1 MCGIAGFVGA
11 GSRTEAAEA
20 AVRRMLPT
28 LARRGPNSEGLE
40 RWPGAVLG
48 HRRLAILDL
57 SPAGHQPMLSADGQ
71 VGLVFN
77 GCIYNFVELRREL
90 EQLGHRFHSNCDT
103 EVLLQAY
110 RQWPIDEMVPKL
122 RGMFA
127 FAVWDQEKRKLT
139 LARDRMGVKPLVYQ
153 RGKDQT
159 IAFASTVGALRAAG
173 LASEVNPQAV
183 LEFLEYGFVTDQHS
197 IYQEVQKLPPSS
209 ILEWQDGHVN
219 QRTYWSLPEIEER
232 SPIRFEEAVEETER
246 LLIESVR
253 LRLQADVPVGA
264 LLSGG
269 IDSTLVCWAMA
280 KLNAN
285 VKAFTVG
292 TPGDAAD
299 ESADARET
307 ARRLGVEHE
316 TVNFPEQQ
324 ENPLEELINA
334 YSEPM
339 GSSSA
344 LGILQV
350 SEVMREKVTVL
361 LTGDGGDDVYLGYPF
376 FWNAWKVEQVAR
388 KIPPFSAELW
398 KGLRPA
404 VGLVGALRRS
414 RSFGDCVTG
423 GLGAYARLHD
433 GLPYLEEHGVLG
445 PRLAGKR
452 LWQREIGAS
461 FESARR
467 LLGDVVAWHWKLH
480 FTGEF
485 MAKVDGGT
493 TYWSLEAR
501 APLLDHEVWEFAAR
515 LPAEVR
521 FHGGQLKAI
530 LREIVRRRVGDDVA
544 RRRKQGFVVPVSR
557 WLADRWSGELKRL
570 KGGSRLAAEGWI
582 RAEGLSAAID
592 AALEKREVP
601 VQLWHL
607 LVLEHWLERQR
618 GAASGV
624 ESRGTVQPLVQ
635 S

>member
-1 MCGIAGFVGA
+1 
-11 GSRTEAAEA
+11 
-20 AVRRMLPT
+20 
-28 LARRGPNSEGLE
+28 
-40 RWPGAVLG
+40 LG

-127 FAVWDQEKRKLT
+127 FAVWDEPQRKLT
-139 LARDRMGVKPLVYQ
+139 LVRDRMGVKPLVY
-153 RGKDQT
+153 RVGPDET
-159 IAFASTVGALRAAG
+159 IAFASTAGALRAAG

-183 LEFLEYGFVTDQHS
+183 LEFLEYGFVTDNYS
-197 IYQEVQKLPPSS
+197 IYQGVQKLPPSS
-209 ILEWQDGHVN
+209 ILEWRDGRVT
-219 QRTYWSLPEIEER
+219 QRTYWKLPEIEER
-232 SPIRFEEAVEETER
+232 SDIRFEEAVEETER
-246 LLIESVR
+246 LIMESVR

-292 TPGDAAD
+292 TPGDESD
-299 ESADARET
+299 ESGDARET
-307 ARRLGVEHE
+307 ARRLGVDHE
-316 TVNFPEQQ
+316 TVNFPEHE
-324 ENPLEELINA
+324 ENPLEELVNA

-344 LGILQV
+344 LGILHV
-350 SEVMREKVTVL
+350 SEAMREKVTVL

-376 FWNAWKVEQVAR
+376 FMNAWRAEQVAR
-388 KIPPFSAELW
+388 KIPSFSAALW
-398 KGLRPA
+398 KGARPA
-404 VGLVGALRRS
+404 MNLGGAWRRV

-433 GLPYLEEHGVLG
+433 GLPYLEENGILG
-445 PRLAGKR
+445 PRLDGGR
-452 LWQREIGAS
+452 LAQREMVAS

-485 MAKVDGGT
+485 MSKVDGGT
-493 TYWSLEAR
+493 TYWSLESR
-501 APLLDHEVWEFAAR
+501 APLLDHQIWEFAAR

-521 FHGGQLKAI
+521 FQGGQLKAV

-544 RRRKQGFVVPVSR
+544 TRRKQGFVVPVTR
-557 WLADRWSGELKRL
+557 WLADRWRDELKRL
-570 KGGSRLAAEGWI
+570 KGESRLAAEGWVR
-582 RAEGLSAAID
+582 RAGLSAAID

-607 LVLEHWLERQR
+607 LVLEHWLERER
-618 GAASGV
+618 AVAPAVELGAA
-624 ESRGTVQPLVQ
+624 QPLLRP
-635 S
+635 